1 MADGNKRIYVKR
13 AVSIILA
20 AAWMLFIY
28 SMSAK
33 DAVSSSVLSSGI
45 CYRLCSIFVKG
56 FADMDMDSRLE
67 MAASLSFIVRKS
79 AHFIE
84 YTILGMLYSF
94 CFRSFGSKRP
104 FLWPAV
110 SGTLYAV
117 TDELHQVFVP
127 GRSGQINDVLID
139 AAGSALGAA
148 IVLLI
153 ASWMRKIKAK

>member
-1 MADGNKRIYVKR
+1 MIR
-13 AVSIILA
+13 AISIILA

-33 DAVSSSVLSSGI
+33 DAASSSVLSSGI
-45 CYRLCSIFVKG
+45 CYRICSIFVKG
-56 FADMDMDSRLE
+56 FEEMDMETRLE

-84 YTILGMLYSF
+84 YTVLGMLYSF
-94 CFRSFGSKRP
+94 CFRAFGTEKP
-104 FLWPAV
+104 FVWPAL

-117 TDELHQVFVP
+117 SDELHQIFVP
-127 GRSGQINDVLID
+127 GRSGQISDVLID

-153 ASWMRKIKAK
+153 ATWIRKRKAKVRQ